1 MEPDEEKTETPGEPE
16 EESFGEMFDRS
27 FVAPT
32 RYEPGRKV
40 SARVVKVTPEWV
52 FLDMGRKGEGVLAAK
67 ELLDEAGTVAVK
79 EGDTLEAYFVSA
91 DGSEMLFT
99 TRVAGGA
106 AGSAQLEDASNSGI
120 PVDGVVVKEIKGG
133 YEVRLAGGA
142 RAFCP
147 HSQMDLPR
155 SGGQEEHVGKRAAFR
170 ITKYGEN
177 GRNIVVSRRALL
189 EEEEERK
196 TREVM
201 ATLTEGMVMTGT
213 VTAVREFGAFVSIGP
228 IEGLLPISEI
238 GWDRVEDIQS
248 VLSVGQQ
255 VEVAITRLDWAN
267 RRFSFS
273 LKKTLADPWETAV
286 DRFPAGS
293 LPRRQGCPPGRLR
306 GLRLPRRGSRRPAP
320 HIEARRGKADP
331 ERGRGSPR
339 GAGDR
344 SEGGLG
350 RPREASRRPLPS
362 GDGEPGHARR
372 GSGGL
377 REVSRSAARRPRPSV
392 PWGKPS
398 RRNWSGKGG
407 NPPAAERRAARGPG
421 VPGSTASGG
430 ATTASRG

>member
-1 MEPDEEKTETPGEPE
+1 MEPDEEKTGTPGEPE
-16 EESFGEMFDRS
+16 EESFGEMFARS

-52 FLDMGRKGEGVLAAK
+52 FLDLGRKGEGVLAAK
-67 ELLDEAGTVAVK
+67 ELLDEAGNVAVK
-79 EGDTLEAYFVSA
+79 EGGTLEAYFVSS

-170 ITKYGEN
+170 ITKYGEK

-201 ATLTEGMVMTGT
+201 ATLTEGMVMKGT

-228 IEGLLPISEI
+228 IEGLIPISEI
-238 GWDRVEDIQS
+238 GWERVEDIQS
-248 VLSVGQQ
+248 VLSVGQE

-293 LPRRQGCPPGRLR
+293 RHVGKVARLAAFGAFVSLGGGVDGLLHISKLGGGKRIRSAGEVLRAGQEIEVKVDSVDPVKRRVALSLLATESPDTPEEETEDYAKYLA
-306 GLRLPRRGSRRPAP
+306 PTPAP
-320 HIEARRGKADP
+320 PALGSLGEALKAKMERKGK
-331 ERGRGSPR
+331 
-339 GAGDR
+339 
-344 SEGGLG
+344 
-350 RPREASRRPLPS
+350 
-362 GDGEPGHARR
+362 
-372 GSGGL
+372 
-377 REVSRSAARRPRPSV
+377 
-392 PWGKPS
+392 
-398 RRNWSGKGG
+398 
-407 NPPAAERRAARGPG
+407 
-421 VPGSTASGG
+421 
-430 ATTASRG
+430 

>member
-1 MEPDEEKTETPGEPE
+1 MEPDEEKSGTPGEPE

-32 RYEPGRKV
+32 RYEPGKKV

-67 ELLDEAGTVAVK
+67 ELLDEAGTVTVK
-79 EGDTLEAYFVSA
+79 EGDTLEAYFVSS

-99 TRVAGGA
+99 TRVAGGGA
-106 AGSAQLEDASNSGI
+106 AGTAQLEDASNSGI

-133 YEVRLAGGA
+133 FEVRLAGGA

-147 HSQMDLPR
+147 HSQMDLSR
-155 SGGQEEHVGKRAAFR
+155 SGGQGEHVGKRAAFR

-196 TREVM
+196 SREAM
-201 ATLTEGMVMTGT
+201 ATLTEGMVMKGT
-213 VTAVREFGAFVSIGP
+213 VTSVREFGAFVSIGP
-228 IEGLLPISEI
+228 IEGLIPISEI
-238 GWDRVEDIQS
+238 GWERVEDIQS
-248 VLSVGQQ
+248 VLSVGQE

-293 LPRRQGCPPGRLR
+293 RHVGKVARLTAFGAFVSLGGGVD
-306 GLRLPRRGSRRPAP
+306 GLL
-320 HIEARRGKADP
+320 HISKFGGGK
-331 ERGRGSPR
+331 RI
-339 GAGDR
+339 
-344 SEGGLG
+344 
-350 RPREASRRPLPS
+350 
-362 GDGEPGHARR
+362 
-372 GSGGL
+372 
-377 REVSRSAARRPRPSV
+377 RSAGEVLRAGQEIEVKVDSVDPVKRRVALSLPATESPET
-392 PWGKPS
+392 PGEEAEDYAKYLAP
-398 RRNWSGKGG
+398 
-407 NPPAAERRAARGPG
+407 PPAAPALGSLGEALKAKMERK
-421 VPGSTASGG
+421 TK
-430 ATTASRG
+430 